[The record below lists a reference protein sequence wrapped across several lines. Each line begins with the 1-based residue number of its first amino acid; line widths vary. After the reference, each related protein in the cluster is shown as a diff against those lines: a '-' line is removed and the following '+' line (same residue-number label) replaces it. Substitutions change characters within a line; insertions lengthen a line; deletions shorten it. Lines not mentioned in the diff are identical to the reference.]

1 MAKKMRTNKFE
12 PTALERAMQGRGID
26 TSPVRTARLMQ
37 THGFDSAH
45 FGIDANISNGHFV
58 KRFVPEGAVPAG
70 NGTCPNPLNEDP
82 KVCLP
87 KEAHKGTILNVQW
100 PKDGKTYYRDFATF
114 KYVSEDV
121 GWKMLPDP
129 KRTWYTGKGGACYR
143 TCCKK
148 ENSAEFYNSG
158 TNEYYCGHCALEI
171 QRANLGQSF
180 VLFEEHHK
188 ALNREEGALTLRE
201 LRLRSKERG
210 FDIY

>member
-1 MAKKMRTNKFE
+1 MAKKTRSNKFE
-12 PTALERAMQGRGID
+12 PSALEKAMQGRGID
-26 TSPVRTARLMQ
+26 TSPKRTARLME
-37 THGFDSAH
+37 TRICESAH
-45 FGIDANISNGHFV
+45 FSSNTSDMHFA
-58 KRFVPEGAVPAG
+58 KRLVPEGAVPVG
-70 NGTCPNPLNEDP
+70 NGACPNPLNKDP
-82 KVCLP
+82 KLCLP
-87 KEAHKGTILNVQW
+87 REVREGTIINVQW

-114 KYVSEDV
+114 KYISEDV

-129 KRTWYTGKGGACYR
+129 KRAWYTGKGGACYR

-148 ENSAEFYNSG
+148 ENSAEFYNDG

-188 ALNREEGALTLRE
+188 ALNHEEGALTLRE

-210 FDIY
+210 FNIY